1 MEYKA
6 YVIMAILLA
15 SVASASTL
23 GTAYAQTGF
32 TVTTDSAT
40 YSTGDTITISGNVG
54 TVQAGQPVLIW
65 VTNPAGAA
73 ARSDQVMVAANGSY
87 TYSFPAGGPLMRDSG
102 TYNVRV
108 TYAGVNQNTTFTF
121 TSTDEGWRTA
131 TLLIDG
137 EFRHSIQYKISGG
150 SLRSLTGDSDTATIT
165 AQITATNQGQ
175 LTLQLPRSIMDSSDN
190 GGDLD
195 YIVFVDELESLE
207 VEDDFGASVRTLTID
222 FEAESEQIDIIGTF
236 LVPEFG
242 TITAIILAVSIVG
255 IIIATARYSKFSFL
269 PKM

>member
-1 MEYKA
+1 
-6 YVIMAILLA
+6 
-15 SVASASTL
+15 
-23 GTAYAQTGF
+23 
-32 TVTTDSAT
+32 
-40 YSTGDTITISGNVG
+40 
-54 TVQAGQPVLIW
+54 
-65 VTNPAGAA
+65 
-73 ARSDQVMVAANGSY
+73 
-87 TYSFPAGGPLMRDSG
+87 
-102 TYNVRV
+102 
-108 TYAGVNQNTTFTF
+108 
-121 TSTDEGWRTA
+121 
-131 TLLIDG
+131 
-137 EFRHSIQYKISGG
+137 
-150 SLRSLTGDSDTATIT
+150 
-165 AQITATNQGQ
+165 
-175 LTLQLPRSIMDSSDN
+175 MDSSDN